1 MELLRPARLED
12 YEDLNRIAAQVM
24 ALHASWGNGMAVDY
38 PYPMDYFQEC
48 LKEEKLYVAILDGQ
62 VVGYMNFYFWTA
74 GGPAAAIRKMVSIDD
89 IGVEESRK
97 HQGIGTR
104 MMADL
109 CELARSRGCV
119 GLSLYVDAPNEKAIA
134 FYKKFGLHIGNYG
147 MNMKL

>member
-1 MELLRPARLED
+1 MELLRPARMED
-12 YEDLNRIAAQVM
+12 FEALNRIAAQVA

-48 LKEEKLYVAILDGQ
+48 LKEDKLYVACLDGE

-89 IGVEESRK
+89 IGVEESHKR
-97 HQGIGTR
+97 QGIGTR
-104 MMADL
+104 MMQ
-109 CELARSRGCV
+109 ELADFAREKGCT

-134 FYKKFGLHIGNYG
+134 FYKKCGLYIGNHG